1 MTGFDAIEEV
11 KTVLE
16 NTPLSLSG
24 GIYQFSKPL
33 NKEEDEFIE
42 INSLALP
49 ETILQNCNVNANIYV
64 NDIVVGTPDNGRM
77 KALTKEVKAAFPYL
91 SSDGNIDISVR
102 DTDIIPDIDNSRH
115 YVNVRLQVMM
125 LNE

>member
-11 KTVLE
+11 KEVLE
-16 NTPLSLSG
+16 NTPLSMSG

-33 NKEEDEFIE
+33 NKEDDEFIE

-64 NDIVVGTPDNGRM
+64 NDIVVGTPNNGRL
-77 KALTKEVKAAFPYL
+77 KALTKEVNTAFPYL

-115 YVNVRLQVMM
+115 YVNMRLQVMM